1 MTTNNPDVL
10 QPTRASR
17 AHDERLK
24 ALAEAEQVV
33 RDLSAVYG
41 GDPILKK
48 DVLDAVAFALGC
60 SQETAQ
66 SYVDALCSIHPR
78 APFLNCEIGRKVHVA
93 IKDPQLLNEDANLS
107 ASQAAFQ
114 EEHKEEHPPVAKEGA
129 GRGRQCLASS

>member
-10 QPTRASR
+10 HPTRGSR

-24 ALAEAEQVV
+24 ALADAEKVV

-48 DVLDAVAFALGC
+48 DVLDAVAFELGC

-78 APFLNCEIGRKVHVA
+78 APFLNCEIGRKAHVA

-107 ASQAAFQ
+107 ASKPPPKPPPKKSTKKSTPRSPRKAQ
-114 EEHKEEHPPVAKEGA
+114 EGGGNA
-129 GRGRQCLASS
+129 